1 MLLYEKKRDALSV
14 RLTGEL
20 DHRAADALRGELDG
34 LIENTGARRLVL
46 DLSGLEFM
54 DSSGVGLIIGRYK
67 RMKRRGG
74 SVAVAGVGPRID
86 KVLRVSGLYQIVER
100 LA

>member
-1 MLLYEKKRDALSV
+1 MLLYEKKRDALTV

-34 LIENTGARRLVL
+34 LIDRAGARRLVL

-74 SVAVAGVGPRID
+74 SVAVAGVGPGID

>member
-1 MLLYEKKRDALSV
+1 
-14 RLTGEL
+14 
-20 DHRAADALRGELDG
+20 
-34 LIENTGARRLVL
+34 
-46 DLSGLEFM
+46 M

-74 SVAVAGVGPRID
+74 SVAVSKCDVRID
-86 KVLRVSGLYQIVER
+86 KVLRMSGLYQIVER